1 MKNKNSVS
9 KDVWY
14 GVKFLIP
21 HLLRYKKYFLII
33 AISMILVAVT
43 SALSAY
49 IFKYILND
57 IFISKDE
64 TKLMILPI
72 VIILIFLTRGVAR
85 FGSSYMTSKIGIQI
99 ANNFRRLMF
108 SRLIDLE
115 YGQKQSITTGDIH
128 TVVIQTV
135 INIQVLVARILPQ
148 LIISI
153 LTIAA
158 LLGMIL
164 YTDWRLSLYAIVV
177 AMMMIIPVK
186 MLGKGV
192 KRHTGNSEVM
202 ITKLSN
208 RLSESFNNFAL
219 VKVYGKEH
227 YEKELFEHF
236 LKKYERS
243 QIKLSKYNLLN
254 SPFMELFVAFAI
266 AIVIYVG
273 GYYVIDGSMTAGD
286 FFAFLVALMMLYA
299 PVKSLTQNYSS
310 LFMLNSYVERI
321 EGILHLPV
329 EKRDHKQK
337 NMSAIH
343 KIEFRN
349 VSYHIGETVILDN
362 LSFVLEDIDNVAIV
376 GRSGAGKSSV
386 ISLIFGLAKPTSG
399 EILLNDV
406 SLSGY
411 ASHGYREQISYVNQ
425 DAGVFNAT
433 IQENIVYGDIFD
445 QERYTRAKKDAQC
458 QFIEMMDK
466 KDLEMAGEFGNRLS
480 GGQRQRIALA
490 RAMYRGGSLFVL
502 DEATSALDANTE
514 DQIQESLNSVIEKK
528 LSIII
533 AHRLSTV
540 QKCNKVMVLEA
551 GKIVAFGSY
560 HEISQSDAFKRN
572 FMIEG

>member
-1 MKNKNSVS
+1 MAS

-236 LKKYERS
+236 LKEYERS

-349 VSYHIGETVILDN
+349 VSYHIGNTVILDN

-433 IQENIVYGDIFD
+433 IQENIVYGDIFN
-445 QERYTRAKKDAQC
+445 QERYNRAKKDAQC

>member
-1 MKNKNSVS
+1 MKNKNLAS
-9 KDVWY
+9 KDVWH

-33 AISMILVAVT
+33 AISMILVAAT

-64 TKLMILPI
+64 KKLIVLPV
-72 VIILIFLTRGVAR
+72 VITLIFFTRGIAR

-135 INIQVLVARILPQ
+135 INVQVLVARILPQ

-158 LLGMIL
+158 LLSMIL
-164 YTDWRLSLYAIVV
+164 YTDWRLSLYAIVI
-177 AMMMIIPVK
+177 AMMMIIPIK

-227 YEKELFEHF
+227 HEKELFEHF
-236 LKKYERS
+236 LKEYERS

-273 GYYVIDGSMTAGD
+273 GYYVINGSMTAGD

-321 EGILHLPV
+321 EGILQLPV

-337 NMSAIH
+337 NMSTIH
-343 KIEFRN
+343 KIEFRD
-349 VSYHIGETVILDN
+349 VSYHIGDTVILDN
-362 LSFVLEDIDNVAIV
+362 LSFVLEDLDNVAIV
-376 GRSGAGKSSV
+376 GRSGAGKSSL

-399 EILLNDV
+399 EILLNDI

-433 IQENIVYGDIFD
+433 IQENIIYGDIFD
-445 QERYTRAKKDAQC
+445 QERYNRAKEDAQC
-458 QFIEMMDK
+458 LFIETMAK

-528 LSIII
+528 LSIVI

-540 QKCNKVMVLEA
+540 QKCNKVMVLEM

-560 HEISQSDAFKRN
+560 DDISQSDAFKRN

>member
-310 LFMLNSYVERI
+310 LFMLNS
-321 EGILHLPV
+321 
-329 EKRDHKQK
+329 
-337 NMSAIH
+337 
-343 KIEFRN
+343 
-349 VSYHIGETVILDN
+349 
-362 LSFVLEDIDNVAIV
+362 
-376 GRSGAGKSSV
+376 
-386 ISLIFGLAKPTSG
+386 
-399 EILLNDV
+399 
-406 SLSGY
+406 
-411 ASHGYREQISYVNQ
+411 
-425 DAGVFNAT
+425 
-433 IQENIVYGDIFD
+433 
-445 QERYTRAKKDAQC
+445 
-458 QFIEMMDK
+458 
-466 KDLEMAGEFGNRLS
+466 
-480 GGQRQRIALA
+480 
-490 RAMYRGGSLFVL
+490 
-502 DEATSALDANTE
+502 
-514 DQIQESLNSVIEKK
+514 
-528 LSIII
+528 
-533 AHRLSTV
+533 
-540 QKCNKVMVLEA
+540 
-551 GKIVAFGSY
+551 
-560 HEISQSDAFKRN
+560 
-572 FMIEG
+572 